1 MSGNNL
7 SVSSLSQHSPHH
19 LTYLAALDL
28 SHNVLAGE
36 LSGSVIDSM
45 VPAGV
50 KMLDLGWNKI
60 TGTREA
66 AFSHLT
72 ALTNLNLQGN
82 KLEEIPDLAFTG
94 EKQGWEENEN
104 HKQSRISVRAGVIL
118 SRSRHFMAQL
128 SSDKVIHCLGSG
140 CWAQNVHRAK
150 RCNIS

>member
-36 LSGSVIDSM
+36 LTASVIDSM

-60 TGTREA
+60 TGTRAA

-72 ALTNLNLQGN
+72 ALTSLNMGGN

-94 EKQGWEENEN
+94 LSEN

-128 SSDKVIHCLGSG
+128 KSDKVIHCLGSG
-140 CWAQNVHRAK
+140 CCAQNVHRAK

>member
-1 MSGNNL
+1 M
-7 SVSSLSQHSPHH
+7 SSLSQHSPHH

-36 LSGSVIDSM
+36 LTGSVIDSM

-66 AFSHLT
+66 AFNHLT

-94 EKQGWEENEN
+94 EKPGRKMKTIN
-104 HKQSRISVRAGVIL
+104 
-118 SRSRHFMAQL
+118 
-128 SSDKVIHCLGSG
+128 KVGS
-140 CWAQNVHRAK
+140 ASELV
-150 RCNIS
+150 